1 VASLSPVAAAAAEA
15 AVAEAAK
22 YAMLQKLKREEAA
35 NKEKAKAAE
44 VLVDVNVTE
53 VTTTVTKNANAEIE
67 TLDTTFDLNDIA
79 SVVGVKPPVDDLM
92 TSLFSPM
99 QRSTSVATRNQN
111 DDNDDEQQ
119 PLVKEDKVN
128 VFSPMAATA
137 CPNVMDKSDILGMM
151 EQCKS
156 LLVQQE
162 NNKTL
167 TNSNNTK
174 VDNNN
179 SNTTKQG
186 YFHESWDNG
195 FDELQQ
201 VTSFLSQREDEL
213 MNKAMTNM
221 KKKDD
226 EGSGGVDQPLFVV
239 NFAVESESLEECGMN
254 DVRQFDDDILPNNQQ
269 TTFGCGVLDIWY
281 SKFSK

>member
-1 VASLSPVAAAAAEA
+1 VAAAAAEA

-35 NKEKAKAAE
+35 KEKAKAAE
-44 VLVDVNVTE
+44 VLVDANVTE

-67 TLDTTFDLNDIA
+67 TLDTTFELNDITSA
-79 SVVGVKPPVDDLM
+79 AVVVKPPVDDLM

-99 QRSTSVATRNQN
+99 QRSTSAATRNQN
-111 DDNDDEQQ
+111 DDEQQQ
-119 PLVKEDKVN
+119 PLVEEDKVN
-128 VFSPMAATA
+128 VFSPIAAATA

-156 LLVQQE
+156 LLVEQE

-167 TNSNNTK
+167 TTTTTGGGKAKVNNSNN
-174 VDNNN
+174 
-179 SNTTKQG
+179 NTTKQG
-186 YFHESWDNG
+186 YFHDSWDNG

-213 MNKAMTNM
+213 MNNM
-221 KKKDD
+221 KKKKDD
-226 EGSGGVDQPLFVV
+226 EGGGGGVDQPLFVV
-239 NFAVESESLEECGMN
+239 NFAVKSESLEGEMN
-254 DVRQFDDDILPNNQQ
+254 DDVRQFDDDILPNNQQ